1 MHLHPWRW
9 EETQER
15 LLVWF
20 NKYPVVVHSVV
31 DTRVVLACVSFESIV
46 PAEYRLSTSSISC
59 ACHRTMSLRSVLYI
73 PIIGFSDDARASGRI
88 VIVCYT
94 KTKI

>member
-15 LLVWF
+15 LLEWF

-31 DTRVVLACVSFESIV
+31 DTRVVLARVSFESIV
-46 PAEYRLSTSSISC
+46 PAGYRLSTSSIRC
-59 ACHRTMSLRSVLYI
+59 ACHHMSLRSVLYL
-73 PIIGFSDDARASGRI
+73 PIIGFSNDARASGRI
-88 VIVCYT
+88 VFVCYT